1 MTRKIEVQ
9 PYDPTWPALF
19 RKEAERLRPMLGNN
33 LAGLHHIGSTAVPGL
48 AAKPT
53 IDILIVVRSHTR
65 LDACCQELESLGYSA
80 KGENGIPGRR
90 YFQRL
95 AGEDHLFHLHAYE
108 DGHPDIRRHLDFR
121 DFLRVRPETAR
132 AYAALKQSL
141 MAQYTYEPKLYTEGK
156 SEFIQLVDRQAAAW
170 RAASQALTGAGNGQL
185 SEDASG

>member
-1 MTRKIEVQ
+1 MARKIVVQ

-19 RKEAERLRPMLGNN
+19 QKEAERLCPLLGNN

-53 IDILIVVRSHTR
+53 IDILIVVRSHAR
-65 LDACCQELESLGYSA
+65 LDACCQELESLGYQA

-121 DFLRVRPETAR
+121 DTLRDHPETAQ
-132 AYAALKQSL
+132 AYAALKHAL
-141 MAQYTYEPKLYTEGK
+141 MAQYTYDPKLYTEGK
-156 SEFIQLVDRQAAAW
+156 SDFIQAVDRQVAAW
-170 RAASQALTGAGNGQL
+170 RKANQDFTAAQDGFS
-185 SEDASG
+185 